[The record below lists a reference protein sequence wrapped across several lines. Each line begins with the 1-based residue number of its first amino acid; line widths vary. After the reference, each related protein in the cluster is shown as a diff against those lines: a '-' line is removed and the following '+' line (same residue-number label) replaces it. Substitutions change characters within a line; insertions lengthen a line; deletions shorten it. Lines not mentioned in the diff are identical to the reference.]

1 MAKNNPDKLTFRQE
15 QFIAEFIKDRNATQ
29 AAIRAG
35 YAASSAK
42 TLALNN
48 LNNPVVMSRIKE
60 LTERNSESAGVDASF
75 VLRELKRVAEQEDV
89 AQSTKVRALELIA
102 KHLGMLEDRLTVKTD
117 SLSPEQR
124 AERVAILIE
133 RASKRGELP

>member
-35 YAASSAK
+35 YAVSSAK

-124 AERVAILIE
+124 AELSLIHI
-133 RASKRGELP
+133 

>member
-1 MAKNNPDKLTFRQE
+1 MPRTRDKLTAKQE
-15 QFIAEFIKDRNATQ
+15 QFVAEFIKDRNATQ
-29 AAIRAG
+29 AAIRCG
-35 YAASSAK
+35 YSVQSARYSGD
-42 TLALNN
+42 NN
-48 LNNPVVMSRIKE
+48 LRNE
-60 LTERNSESAGVDASF
+60 LVRKKIAELSKQSAESAEVSAAF
-75 VLRELKRVAEQEDV
+75 VLRELRKVAEQEDV

-133 RASKRGELP
+133 RASRRE

>member
-1 MAKNNPDKLTFRQE
+1 MSKGHSDKLTIRQDVFVTE
-15 QFIAEFIKDRNATQ
+15 YLKDFNATQ
-29 AAIRAG
+29 AAIRSG
-35 YAASSAK
+35 FAANSAAK
-42 TLALNN
+42 TGARMLSH
-48 LNNPVVMSRIKE
+48 PVVVAKIKE
-60 LTERNSESAGVDASF
+60 KRDIASTRAEVDPAF

-102 KHLGMLEDRLTVKTD
+102 KHLGMLEERLTVKTD

-133 RASKRGELP
+133 RASRRGELP

>member
-1 MAKNNPDKLTFRQE
+1 MPSDSVRPLTNKQARFVEEYLKDKR
-15 QFIAEFIKDRNATQ
+15 AEQ

-35 YAASSAK
+35 YPAKSARHAA
-42 TLALNN
+42 TNN
-48 LNNPVVMSRIKE
+48 LKNPQVMELLGIKKAGIE
-60 LTERNSESAGVDASF
+60 KSAEVDAAF

-133 RASKRGELP
+133 RASKRE

>member
-1 MAKNNPDKLTFRQE
+1 MSKRNYDKLTAKQE
-15 QFIAEFIKDRNATQ
+15 QFVTEFLRDRNATH

-35 YAASSAK
+35 YSKAGATSAGMQ
-42 TLALNN
+42 N
-48 LNNPVVMSRIKE
+48 LRNPLVISKIKE
-60 LTERNSESAGVDASF
+60 QTEEKSALSGVDAEF